1 MKINPILAVD
11 SYKLAHISMYPE
23 QIKETYLNL
32 TPRVMKYFQRLVP
45 DEFKYD
51 NKIVAFGVQMAVT
64 DLVTPEQES
73 TGELKV
79 LYHNGTLLLEDN
91 FETIRTRAQQGHR

>member
-1 MKINPILAVD
+1 
-11 SYKLAHISMYPE
+11 MYPE

-32 TPRVMKYFQRLVP
+32 TPRVMKYFQKTCTRRV
-45 DEFKYD
+45 KYD

-64 DLVTPEQES
+64 DLVTPEQEA

-79 LYHNGTLLLEDN
+79 LYNNGTLLLEDN
-91 FETIRTRAQQGHR
+91 FETIRTRAQQ

>member
-1 MKINPILAVD
+1 MKINPILAID

-64 DLVTPEQES
+64 DSVTPEQQA

-91 FETIRTRAQQGHR
+91 FETIRTRAQQ